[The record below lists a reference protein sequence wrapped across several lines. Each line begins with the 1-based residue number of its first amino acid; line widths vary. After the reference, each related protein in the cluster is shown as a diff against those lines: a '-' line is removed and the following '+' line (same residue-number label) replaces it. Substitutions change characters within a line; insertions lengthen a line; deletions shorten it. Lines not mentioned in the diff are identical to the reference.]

1 MTLDPRVR
9 IHQDWLGMVQ
19 PTGLFLAPRVLADA
33 GAAPTDPIL
42 DTQAAIAELV
52 TDGALRDPLGAFRE
66 VFAWPDA
73 VLLHDETL
81 PADLA
86 LSLDGGVRVVPD
98 FAQRDL
104 DEPVYVLLGMIVA
117 PDVALDAASDDPAWT
132 ASAHQRFERLLR
144 ARECPVG
151 VLTNHRS
158 VRIVY
163 APKGEA
169 TAHATWNV
177 RDLLTVAGRP
187 MLAALHMCLNA
198 RRLLTLDGD
207 QRLPALLARS
217 REFQNTVSTK
227 LQGQVLDA
235 LQELLDGLQRA
246 DRVTDGRLLAPWRAS
261 DDDRQGIYR
270 GLVTALLRMVFVL
283 FAEER
288 RLLPLDAKRYRESY
302 ALTNLHA
309 RLQDDHARLGARL
322 DARYGAWARVVA
334 LFRLLHDGLDAKAI
348 PDGFSIPPR
357 RGEFFDPDRFA
368 FLEGRAPGPR
378 APGPLELPKI
388 SDGTVFRALDKL
400 LVLDGERLKYSDLAV
415 EQIGSVYEGI
425 MGYTLEL
432 AEGRA
437 LRIRLGT
444 ALDVVVD
451 LQRFAD
457 LARKEFIKHLTDDLG
472 LKLSDG
478 TAKAMEKAAREDD
491 VAAILSQQKT
501 FKNTTAIERGWMF
514 LQPGEER
521 RRSGSH
527 YTPRS
532 LTQPI
537 VERTLAPALAAM
549 GEHPTPEAIL
559 ALRVCDPAMGSGAFL
574 VEVCRQLATRLEAAW
589 KHHDAMPPIPPD
601 EDPHLHARRRV
612 AQRCIYGVDRNPLAV
627 DLARLSLWLETFA
640 RDHAFTFVDHCL
652 RHGDSLVGLSL
663 DQIASV
669 SLDTRKGAQLDL
681 VRKTVNDTLAR
692 VRELRREIHE
702 AGDGDPPDNEGQRSL
717 WREAQDALLEART
730 VGDLVLA
737 GFFSQKNDK
746 DRAKWIA
753 GHHGAITQWL
763 TKEGTGEALR
773 SQVRRVLGER
783 GIVPF
788 HWPLEFPE
796 VFEGERGGFNA
807 FVGNP
812 PFIGGARISANL
824 GMGYFDLLTTTFP
837 PAGHQCDLV
846 AYFFRRSFAFLRE
859 GGAMGLVATNTIAQG
874 DTREG
879 GLGWIC
885 THGGV
890 IYFAERRYKWPGV
903 AAVIVSVVHIARGAW
918 VGSRTLDGRTVSEIT
933 AYLFHRGGHLAPAA
947 LDTAY
952 FSKGSQIY
960 GQGFLFDDD
969 DTKAWP
975 DAERRRI
982 VDVDQRYA
990 TRIIPYIGGEEL
1002 NTSPTQ
1008 SPRRQVMCLSDI
1020 ETEDQLRD
1028 TWPELEKLVR
1038 AKVKPERDGLGDN
1051 PNNLPLKRRWW
1062 AYQAH
1067 RPALYRAIQDKSRIL
1082 VIALVSQTCAFVF
1095 LPTGWVYSQQIV
1107 VFDDDRDAFF
1117 AVLQSRLH
1125 ETWARF
1131 FSATKKDDLQYT
1143 ASDCFETFPF
1153 PRGWEESAA
1162 LEDIGR
1168 RYDAHRAAVMKRTI
1182 GTKKPEGLTAT
1193 YNRFHDANER
1203 SADIATLRA
1212 LHAEMDRAVLD
1223 AYGWTD
1229 LRPVYDYRVQLDERV
1244 RYTWDDDTRD
1254 EVLARL
1260 LEENRQRAG
1269 ASEAATAAQVAAV
1282 GGTTAVAAP
1291 TKRGRKKK
1299 GDDAGGP
1306 GLPGVE

>member
-1 MTLDPRVR
+1 MTLDPCVR
-9 IHQDWLGMVQ
+9 AHQDWLGMVQ

-33 GAAPTDPIL
+33 GAAPTDPII
-42 DTQAAIAELV
+42 DTQATLAELV
-52 TDGALRDPLGAFRE
+52 TDGALRDPLGAFRD
-66 VFAWPDA
+66 VFAWPDQ
-73 VLLHDETL
+73 VLLYGETV
-81 PADLA
+81 PADVA
-86 LSLDGGVRVVPD
+86 LSLEGGVRVVPD
-98 FAQRDL
+98 FALRDL
-104 DEPVYVLLGMIVA
+104 DDPVYVLLGMIVA
-117 PDVALDAASDDPAWT
+117 PDVKLDAASDDQAWT
-132 ASAHQRFERLLR
+132 ASAHHRFERLLR

-169 TAHATWNV
+169 TAHATWSV
-177 RDLLTVAGRP
+177 GDLLTVAGRP
-187 MLAALHMCLNA
+187 LLAALHMCLNA

-334 LFRLLHDGLDAKAI
+334 LFRLLHDGLDARAI

-437 LRIRLGT
+437 LRIRVGS

-457 LARKEFIKHLTDDLG
+457 LPRKDFVKHLADDLG

-478 TAKAMEKAAREDD
+478 TAKAVEKAAREDD
-491 VAAILSQQKT
+491 VAAALSQQKA
-501 FKNTTAIERGWMF
+501 FKHLTAIERGWMF

-537 VERTLAPALAAM
+537 VERTLAPVLAAM

-574 VEVCRQLATRLEAAW
+574 VEACRQLATRLEAAW
-589 KHHDAMPPIPPD
+589 KHHDAMPTIPPD

-612 AQRCIYGVDRNPLAV
+612 AQRCLYGVDRNPLAV

-681 VRKTVNDTLAR
+681 VRAVVNDTLAR
-692 VRELRREIHE
+692 VRALRREIHA
-702 AGDGDPPDNEGQRSL
+702 AGDGDPPDNDGQRSL
-717 WREAQDALLEART
+717 WRDAQDALLEART
-730 VGDLVLA
+730 VGDIVVA
-737 GFFSQKNDK
+737 GFFSQKTDR
-746 DRAKWIA
+746 DRAKWVA
-753 GHHGAITQWL
+753 GQHGAITKWL

-773 SQVRRVLGER
+773 GDVRRVLGAR

-788 HWPLEFPE
+788 HWELEFPE
-796 VFEGERGGFNA
+796 VFDGARGGFDA

-812 PFIGGARISANL
+812 PFLGGKRVSTVL
-824 GMGYFDLLTTTFP
+824 GDSYRDWLVQLHEGVNSN
-837 PAGHQCDLV
+837 ADLV
-846 AYFFRRSFAFLRE
+846 AHFFRRAFRHLRD
-859 GGAMGLVATNTIAQG
+859 GGTFGLIATNTISQG
-874 DTREG
+874 DTRRA
-879 GLGWIC
+879 GLRWIC
-885 THGGV
+885 THRGT
-890 IYFAERRYKWPGV
+890 IYNATRRMKWPGL
-903 AAVIVSVVHIARGAW
+903 AAVVVSVVHISRGGW
-918 VGSRTLDGRTVSEIT
+918 EGDRSLDGCLRKEIT
-933 AYLFHRGGHLAPAA
+933 AFLFHGGGSDDPGIVPENASRSFIGSIV
-947 LDTAY
+947 Y
-952 FSKGSQIY
+952 GKG
-960 GQGFLFDDD
+960 FTFDDREKKREIVTSLARMRELIAKD
-969 DTKAWP
+969 PRNRD
-975 DAERRRI
+975 RI
-982 VDVDQRYA
+982 F
-990 TRIIPYIGGEEL
+990 PYLGGEEVNDDPEQKSHRYVINFEEMSESEAREWPDL
-1002 NTSPTQ
+1002 MAI
-1008 SPRRQVMCLSDI
+1008 V
-1020 ETEDQLRD
+1020 ET
-1028 TWPELEKLVR
+1028 
-1038 AKVKPERDGLGDN
+1038 KVKPERDTYNRDVY
-1051 PNNLPLKRRWW
+1051 RRNWW
-1062 AYQAH
+1062 QFGEKQL
-1067 RPALYRAIQDKSRIL
+1067 ALYRATQGKKRVL
-1082 VIALVSQTCAFVF
+1082 VISRVTQHASFAWLPTTLIYSEALVVF
-1095 LPTGWVYSQQIV
+1095 PLDQN
-1107 VFDDDRDAFF
+1107 AFF
-1117 AVLQSRLH
+1117 AVMQSRIH
-1125 ETWARF
+1125 EIWARF
-1131 FSATKKDDLQYT
+1131 FASSMKDDLRYSP
-1143 ASDCFETFPF
+1143 SDCFETFPF

-1203 SADIATLRA
+1203 GAEITTLRA

-1229 LRPVYDYRVQLDERV
+1229 LRPAYDYRVQLDERV

-1269 ASEAATAAQVAAV
+1269 ASVAATEARVAADEAAA
-1282 GGTTAVAAP
+1282 AVAAP
-1291 TKRGRKKK
+1291 AKRGRKKK
-1299 GDDAGGP
+1299 GDDTGGP

>member
-1 MTLDPRVR
+1 
-9 IHQDWLGMVQ
+9 MVQ

-33 GAAPTDPIL
+33 GAAPTDPII
-42 DTQAAIAELV
+42 DAQGSVAELV
-52 TDGALRDPLGAFRE
+52 ADGALRDPLGAFRE

-73 VLLHDETL
+73 VLLHGETL
-81 PADLA
+81 PADVA

-98 FAQRDL
+98 FALRDL

-117 PDVALDAASDDPAWT
+117 PDVALDVASDDPAWT

-169 TAHATWNV
+169 TAHATWTV

-207 QRLPALLARS
+207 QRLGALLARS

-288 RLLPLDAKRYRESY
+288 RLLPLDARRYRESY

-334 LFRLLHDGLDAKAI
+334 LFRLLHDGLDARAI

-537 VERTLAPALAAM
+537 VERTLAPVLAAM

-589 KHHDAMPPIPPD
+589 KHHDAMPTIPPD

-612 AQRCIYGVDRNPLAV
+612 AQRCLYGVDRNPLAV

-663 DQIASV
+663 EQIASV

-681 VRKTVNDTLAR
+681 VRKTVTETLAR
-692 VRELRREIHE
+692 VRELRREIHD

-730 VGDLVLA
+730 VGDVVVA
-737 GFFSQKNDK
+737 GFFSQKTDK
-746 DRAKWIA
+746 DRAKWVA
-753 GHHGAITQWL
+753 GQHTAITAWL
-763 TKEGTGEALR
+763 TKAGTGDALR
-773 SQVRRVLGER
+773 SEVRRVLGAR

-796 VFEGERGGFNA
+796 VFDGARGGFDA

-812 PFIGGARISANL
+812 PFVGGKRISTLL
-824 GMGYFDLLTTTFP
+824 GETYRDWLVQLHVGVNSN
-837 PAGHQCDLV
+837 ADLV
-846 AYFFRRSFAFLRE
+846 AHFFRRAFSLMRE
-859 GGAMGLVATNTIAQG
+859 GGTFGLIATNTIAQG
-874 DTREG
+874 DTRRS
-879 GLGWIC
+879 GLRWIC
-885 THGGV
+885 ANGGT
-890 IYFAERRYKWPGV
+890 IYEARRRYRWPGV
-903 AAVIVSVVHIARGAW
+903 AAVVVSVVQAIRGSW
-918 VGSRTLDGRTVSEIT
+918 MGPRLLDGRMVDEIT
-933 AYLFHRGGHLAPAA
+933 AFLFHRGGSEDPGDLDENAA
-947 LDTAY
+947 RSFVGSYVLG
-952 FSKGSQIY
+952 KG
-960 GQGFLFDDD
+960 FTFDDREKKR
-969 DTKAWP
+969 DTVSSL
-975 DAERRRI
+975 AEMRGLIAKDPRNQERI
-982 VDVDQRYA
+982 F
-990 TRIIPYIGGEEL
+990 PYLGGEEL
-1002 NTSPTQ
+1002 NDDAEQKPHRYVINFGEMS
-1008 SPRRQVMCLSDI
+1008 
-1020 ETEDQLRD
+1020 ETEARA
-1028 TWPELEKLVR
+1028 WPDLMAIVESKVR
-1038 AKVKPERDGLGDN
+1038 PERMKVNRDAHRENWWHYGD
-1051 PNNLPLKRRWW
+1051 K
-1062 AYQAH
+1062 
-1067 RPALYRAIQDKSRIL
+1067 RPALYRL
-1082 VIALVSQTCAFVF
+1082 VQSKKRVLANSIVSGYLSFAW
-1095 LPTGWVYSQQIV
+1095 LPAGLVYSHKLA
-1107 VFDDDRDAFF
+1107 VFAEDRDSFF
-1117 AVLQSRLH
+1117 AVMQSRAH
-1125 ETWARF
+1125 EGWARF
-1131 FSATKKDDLQYT
+1131 FSSSMKDDLNYSP
-1143 ASDCFETFPF
+1143 SDCFETFPF
-1153 PRGWEESAA
+1153 ARGWEESAA

-1193 YNRFHDANER
+1193 YNRFHDPNER

-1269 ASEAATAAQVAAV
+1269 AIEAAAAV
-1282 GGTTAVAAP
+1282 QATAGEGAAAGAATP
-1291 TKRGRKKK
+1291 AKRGRKKK
-1299 GDDAGGP
+1299 GDDAGRP